1 MCTYYPLFTALL
13 DINYS
18 IYLFLNTVNEY
29 NWSVGHLWA
38 GVTYTLFHQQTIIV
52 ILLWPKELG
61 DINYFR
67 VFLVLNQLVTPADAW
82 GSRNT
87 YSNERG
93 VYNSGHE
100 YNNPKNLAGNDPG
113 LPSQSA
119 PRRGLGISAWGI
131 VLVVVA
137 LILAG
142 MGFYYFSICYD
153 ICQPTKSKYDK
164 MGLPTM
170 A

>member
-1 MCTYYPLFTALL
+1 MERIPVRRKLKLSTMISLLIRTSLALL
-13 DINYS
+13 
-18 IYLFLNTVNEY
+18 L
-29 NWSVGHLWA
+29 
-38 GVTYTLFHQQTIIV
+38 
-52 ILLWPKELG
+52 
-61 DINYFR
+61 
-67 VFLVLNQLVTPADAW
+67 LNQLVTPADAW